1 MDMRNRPKGYAL
13 AVLMA
18 LLVSAP
24 VLAVENALPVFS
36 SEDRRLLEQGFHG
49 AFRYH
54 PIAAEA
60 LEDPRALLAPDEA
73 ANVYR
78 VLPESGPESEETH
91 RFTAVSEVPGISR
104 FEYHLN
110 ATESQ
115 LLRLSDGQGVFIEG
129 AIDRKEGVR
138 TEFQPAKPLL
148 PKGLLP
154 GQSVTGVSKVR
165 VLDLAHPE
173 KVRHSGELNLTLT
186 HLGSFHGIVPFGEYD
201 TVLLRLESRGKI
213 GPADIVHQ
221 QYYCFAEDTGLLAFL
236 ESRRISAFGIYE
248 KREQQ
253 ALVLIREDG
262 AQ

>member
-1 MDMRNRPKGYAL
+1 MGSLNQSEGS
-13 AVLMA
+13 VLA
-18 LLVSAP
+18 LLIALFASAP
-24 VLAVENALPVFS
+24 LQAVENALPVFS
-36 SEDRRLLEQGFHG
+36 PEDRRLLEQGFHG

-73 ANVYR
+73 ASVYR
-78 VLPESGPESEETH
+78 VIPESGPESEETH
-91 RFTAVSEVPGISR
+91 RFRAVSEAPGTTR
-104 FEYHLN
+104 LEYQLN
-110 ATESQ
+110 ASESQ
-115 LLRLSDGQGVFIEG
+115 LMILSEGQGVFIEG

-148 PKGLLP
+148 PKGLMP
-154 GQSVTGVSKVR
+154 GQSVTGVTKVR

-186 HLGSFHGIVPFGEYD
+186 HLGSFHGVVPLGGYD

-213 GPADIVHQ
+213 GPAEIVHR
-221 QYYCFAEDTGLLAFL
+221 QYYSFAEDTGLLAFL
-236 ESRRISAFGIYE
+236 EARQISAFGIYE

-262 AQ
+262 TQ

>member
-1 MDMRNRPKGYAL
+1 MGSPNRLQGYRVAL
-13 AVLMA
+13 VIA
-18 LLVSAP
+18 LFANSP
-24 VLAVENALPVFS
+24 VPAVENALPVFS
-36 SEDRRLLEQGFHG
+36 PEDRRLLEQGFHG

-73 ANVYR
+73 ASVYR
-78 VLPESGPESEETH
+78 VISESGPESEETH
-91 RFTAVSEVPGISR
+91 RFTEVSEASGTTR
-104 FEYHLN
+104 LEYQLN
-110 ATESQ
+110 ASESQ
-115 LLRLSDGQGVFIEG
+115 FITLSEGRGVFIEA

-154 GQSVTGVSKVR
+154 GQSVTGVTKVR
-165 VLDLAHPE
+165 VLDLDHPD

-186 HLGSFHGIVPFGEYD
+186 HLGSFHAVVPFGGYD

-213 GPADIVHQ
+213 GPAEIIHR
-221 QYYCFAEDTGLLAFL
+221 QYYSFAEDTGLLAFL

-253 ALVLIREDG
+253 ALVLIREEG
-262 AQ
+262 VP